1 MDRTLSWVTSKELVE
16 LDKAPSA
23 ISTIIRKAKKEG
35 WIFRQRAGVKGVVFE
50 YDIQC
55 IPLDWQNELKDKYY
69 KKLISNKE
77 LSPISQSVRNGITPV
92 EEKGSKLNIIRQCP
106 VLLEREVNSLTEK
119 QKQVADA
126 RATLALY
133 VEKLRDAGMSRTAAV
148 NFVSMGS
155 RKGTLPEH
163 LMKAS
168 ELANA
173 RKGSSRAGVGTR
185 SLQEWLSV
193 YEATKSGGE
202 RLAMLAPG
210 HLKAKKPEQIKWLPN
225 FLAHWRNLNGP
236 SMSEAYRSFRKE
248 WKEMYVDQP
257 EMLDSC
263 PSYDAVRRAM
273 VKLPRRERAFGR
285 VSGSAKLA
293 YEVYQK
299 RDWSTMPVNGCWVS
313 DGKSL
318 DLVARH
324 PIHGQPFTPELTL
337 VLDGRTRYCVG
348 WSLRLSESMDAVL
361 DAYRFGMQHHGKP
374 LFVYSDNGGG
384 EANKTFDDKLTGIFP
399 RMGITHMTSIPGR
412 PQSRGLI
419 ERLNAVIPHRL
430 GQRFE
435 TFNGRGADRENVRMT
450 NRAIQSA
457 VRAEAAGRELT
468 ARQKK
473 DLDKLPSWQRLL
485 DVIAEEVNAYN
496 NEHEHSELPR
506 RNGRHMTP
514 SAYRKMVLEQEGDEI
529 EYLTDVELR
538 EVFMAETTRKA
549 QQGWIQ
555 LMNNDYFSHELINV
569 DKEDVRVAFDIH
581 DASEIVVRRMDGT
594 YVCHAVWNGNKR
606 DAIPVSKM
614 EHAMKQRTKRRL
626 GLLDKKREEVE
637 AEARG
642 LLPGSVVNELPDFG
656 SFIPKVVDEPEKEYF
671 FLATEREEH
680 LKKAGNHK

>member
-1 MDRTLSWVTSKELVE
+1 MSIKTHFSAEELAQMRLPGLPSTSRN
-16 LDKAPSA
+16 
-23 ISTIIRKAKKEG
+23 IRERAKKEG
-35 WIFRQRAGVKGVVFE
+35 WQAQKRQGVGGGCAYHVDSLPDEAQTVLREKIYQQVLATKTNTTPTRASKCGVSK
-50 YDIQC
+50 
-55 IPLDWQNELKDKYY
+55 PRTELN
-69 KKLISNKE
+69 LM
-77 LSPISQSVRNGITPV
+77 
-92 EEKGSKLNIIRQCP
+92 RQCP
-106 VLLEREVNSLTEK
+106 ALLDREVSALTEK
-119 QKQVADA
+119 QKLIADA
-126 RATLALY
+126 RAALAME
-133 VEKLRDAGMSRTAAV
+133 VEKLRDAGMSRTSAV
-148 NFVSMGS
+148 NYVSNAS
-155 RKGTLPEH
+155 RTGTLPEH
-163 LMKAS
+163 LMKAV

-173 RKGSSRAGVGTR
+173 RKGSRTGVGTR

-193 YEATKSGGE
+193 FESTKSGGE

-210 HLKAKKPEQIKWLPN
+210 HLKAKKPEQISWLPD
-225 FLAHWRNLNGP
+225 FLAHWRSLNGP
-236 SMSEAYRSFRKE
+236 SMREAYRGFCKQ
-248 WKEMYVDQP
+248 WQVVYAGQP
-257 EMLDSC
+257 EKLDAC

-273 VKLPRRERAFGR
+273 VKLPRREKALGR

-293 YEVYQK
+293 YETYQK

-324 PIHGQPFTPELTL
+324 PVHGQPFTPELTL

-361 DAYRFGMQHHGKP
+361 DAYRYGMQHHGKP

-457 VRAEAAGRELT
+457 IRAEAAGRELT

-473 DLDKLPSWQRLL
+473 DLSKLPTWQRLL
-485 DVIAEEVNAYN
+485 DVIAEEVDAYN

-514 SAYRKMVLEQEGDEI
+514 AAYRKMVLEQEGDEI

-538 EVFMAETTRKA
+538 EVLMAETVRVA
-549 QQGWIQ
+549 QQGWIS
-555 LMNNDYFSHELINV
+555 LMNNDYFSQDLINV
-569 DKEDVRVAFDIH
+569 DKEEVRVAYDIH
-581 DASEIVVRRMDGT
+581 DASEVIIRRMDGT

-614 EHAMKQRTKRRL
+614 QDAMKQRTKRRL

-656 SFIPKVVDEPEKEYF
+656 SFIPKIVDEPEQEYF
-671 FLATEREEH
+671 FLATDREEH

>member
-1 MDRTLSWVTSKELVE
+1 MSIKTHFSAEELAQMRLPGLPGTSRN
-16 LDKAPSA
+16 
-23 ISTIIRKAKKEG
+23 IRERAKKEG
-35 WIFRQRAGVKGVVFE
+35 WQAQKRQGVGGGCAYHVDSLPDEAQTVLREKIYQQVLATKTNTTPARASKCGVSK
-50 YDIQC
+50 
-55 IPLDWQNELKDKYY
+55 PRTELN
-69 KKLISNKE
+69 LM
-77 LSPISQSVRNGITPV
+77 
-92 EEKGSKLNIIRQCP
+92 RQCP
-106 VLLEREVNSLTEK
+106 ALLDREVSALTEK
-119 QKQVADA
+119 QKLIADA
-126 RATLALY
+126 RAALAME

-148 NFVSMGS
+148 NYVSNAS
-155 RKGTLPEH
+155 RNGTLPEH
-163 LMKAS
+163 LMKAV

-173 RKGSSRAGVGTR
+173 RKGSRTGVGTR

-193 YEATKSGGE
+193 YESTKSGGE

-210 HLKAKKPEQIKWLPN
+210 HLKAKKPEQISWLPD
-225 FLAHWRNLNGP
+225 FLAHWRSLNGP
-236 SMSEAYRSFRKE
+236 SMREAYRGFCKQ
-248 WKEMYVDQP
+248 WQVVYAGQP
-257 EMLDSC
+257 EKLDAC

-273 VKLPRRERAFGR
+273 VKLPRREKALGR

-293 YEVYQK
+293 YETYQK

-324 PIHGQPFTPELTL
+324 PVHGQPFTPELTL

-361 DAYRFGMQHHGKP
+361 DAYRYGMQHHGKP

-457 VRAEAAGRELT
+457 IRAEAAGRELT

-473 DLDKLPSWQRLL
+473 DLSKLPTWQRLL
-485 DVIAEEVNAYN
+485 DVIAEEVDAYN

-514 SAYRKMVLEQEGDEI
+514 AAYRKMVLEQEGDEI

-538 EVFMAETTRKA
+538 EVLMAETVRVA
-549 QQGWIQ
+549 QQGWIS
-555 LMNNDYFSHELINV
+555 LMNNDYFSQDLINV
-569 DKEDVRVAFDIH
+569 DKEEVRVAYDIH
-581 DASEIVVRRMDGT
+581 DASEVIIRRMDGT

-614 EHAMKQRTKRRL
+614 QDAMKQRTKRRL

-656 SFIPKVVDEPEKEYF
+656 SFIPKIVDEPEPEYF
-671 FLATEREEH
+671 FLATDREEH
-680 LKKAGNHK
+680 LKKTGNHK

>member
-1 MDRTLSWVTSKELVE
+1 MFLMSIKTHFSAEELAQMRLPGLPSTSRN
-16 LDKAPSA
+16 
-23 ISTIIRKAKKEG
+23 IRERAKKEG
-35 WIFRQRAGVKGVVFE
+35 WQAQKRQGVGGGCAYHVDSLPDEAQTVLREKIYQQVLATKTNTTPARASKCGVSK
-50 YDIQC
+50 
-55 IPLDWQNELKDKYY
+55 PRTELN
-69 KKLISNKE
+69 LM
-77 LSPISQSVRNGITPV
+77 
-92 EEKGSKLNIIRQCP
+92 RQCP
-106 VLLEREVNSLTEK
+106 ALLDREVSALTEK
-119 QKQVADA
+119 QKLIADA
-126 RATLALY
+126 RAALAME

-148 NFVSMGS
+148 NYVSNAS
-155 RKGTLPEH
+155 RNGTLPEH
-163 LMKAS
+163 LMKAV

-173 RKGSSRAGVGTR
+173 RKGSRTGVGTR

-193 YEATKSGGE
+193 YESTKSGGE

-210 HLKAKKPEQIKWLPN
+210 HLKAKKPEQISWLPD
-225 FLAHWRNLNGP
+225 FLAHWRSLNGP
-236 SMSEAYRSFRKE
+236 SIREAYRGFCKQ
-248 WKEMYVDQP
+248 WQVVYAGQP
-257 EMLDSC
+257 EKLDAC

-273 VKLPRRERAFGR
+273 VKLPRREKALGR

-293 YEVYQK
+293 YETYQK

-324 PIHGQPFTPELTL
+324 PVHGQPFTPELTL

-361 DAYRFGMQHHGKP
+361 DAYRYGMQHHGKP

-457 VRAEAAGRELT
+457 IRAEAAGRELT

-473 DLDKLPSWQRLL
+473 DLSKLPTWQRLL
-485 DVIAEEVNAYN
+485 DVIAEEVDAYN
-496 NEHEHSELPR
+496 NEHEHRELPR

-514 SAYRKMVLEQEGDEI
+514 AAYRKMVLEQEGDEI

-538 EVFMAETTRKA
+538 EVLMAETVRVA
-549 QQGWIQ
+549 QQGWIS
-555 LMNNDYFSHELINV
+555 LMNNDYFSQDLINV
-569 DKEDVRVAFDIH
+569 DKEEVRVAYDIH
-581 DASEIVVRRMDGT
+581 DASEVIIRRMDGT

-614 EHAMKQRTKRRL
+614 QDAMKQRTKRRL

-656 SFIPKVVDEPEKEYF
+656 SFIPKIVDEPEPEYF
-671 FLATEREEH
+671 FLATDREEH

>member
-1 MDRTLSWVTSKELVE
+1 MNQINLKTHYTAQELADMRLPGLPETRPGIVARAKTNAWDSRARSGRGGGNEYSLESLPTEAQEALREKIYQQVLATKTNTTPTRASKCGVSKPRTELN
-16 LDKAPSA
+16 LM
-23 ISTIIRKAKKEG
+23 
-35 WIFRQRAGVKGVVFE
+35 
-50 YDIQC
+50 
-55 IPLDWQNELKDKYY
+55 
-69 KKLISNKE
+69 
-77 LSPISQSVRNGITPV
+77 
-92 EEKGSKLNIIRQCP
+92 RQCP
-106 VLLEREVNSLTEK
+106 ALLDREVSALTEK
-119 QKQVADA
+119 QKLIADA
-126 RATLALY
+126 RAALAME

-148 NFVSMGS
+148 NYVSNAS
-155 RKGTLPEH
+155 RNGTLPEH
-163 LMKAS
+163 LLKAV

-173 RKGSSRAGVGTR
+173 RKGSRTGVGTR

-193 YEATKSGGE
+193 FESTKSGGE

-210 HLKAKKPEQIKWLPN
+210 HLKAKKPEQISWLPD
-225 FLAHWRNLNGP
+225 FLAHWRSLNGP
-236 SMSEAYRSFRKE
+236 SMREAYRGFCKQ
-248 WKEMYVDQP
+248 WQVVYAGQP
-257 EMLDSC
+257 EKLDAC

-273 VKLPRRERAFGR
+273 VKLPRREKALGR

-293 YEVYQK
+293 YETYQK

-324 PIHGQPFTPELTL
+324 PVHGQPFTPELTL

-361 DAYRFGMQHHGKP
+361 DAYRYGMQHHGKP

-457 VRAEAAGRELT
+457 IRAEAAGRELT

-473 DLDKLPSWQRLL
+473 DLSKLPTWQRLL
-485 DVIAEEVNAYN
+485 DVIAEEVDAYN

-514 SAYRKMVLEQEGDEI
+514 AAYRKMVLEQEGDEI

-538 EVFMAETTRKA
+538 EVLMAEIVRVA
-549 QQGWIQ
+549 QQGWIS
-555 LMNNDYFSHELINV
+555 LMNNDYFSQDLINV
-569 DKEDVRVAFDIH
+569 DKEEVRVAYDIH
-581 DASEIVVRRMDGT
+581 DASEVIIRRMDGT

-614 EHAMKQRTKRRL
+614 QDAMKQRTKRRL

-656 SFIPKVVDEPEKEYF
+656 SFIPKIVDEPEPEYF
-671 FLATEREEH
+671 FLATDREEH

>member
-1 MDRTLSWVTSKELVE
+1 MASALSWVTSKELVE
-16 LDKAPSA
+16 LDKSPSA

-35 WIFRQRAGVKGVVFE
+35 WVFRQRAGVKGVVFE

-55 IPLDWQNELKDKYY
+55 LPQDWQNELKNKHYNRLLNDK
-69 KKLISNKE
+69 
-77 LSPISQSVRNGITPV
+77 GICPTV
-92 EEKGSKLNIIRQCP
+92 KSTRSRIKSAEENGSKLNIIRQYP
-106 VLLEREVNSLTEK
+106 ALLDHQVSSLTEK
-119 QKQVADA
+119 QKQIADA
-126 RATLALY
+126 RAALAME
-133 VEKLRDAGMSRTAAV
+133 VEKLRDAGMSRTTAV
-148 NFVSMGS
+148 TYISSAS

-163 LMKAS
+163 LMRAV

-173 RKGSSRAGVGTR
+173 RKGTRIGVGTR

-193 YEATKSGGE
+193 FEATKSGAE

-210 HLKAKKPEQIKWLPN
+210 HLKAKKPEQIKWLPD

-248 WKEMYVDQP
+248 WKTVYSEQP
-257 EMLDSC
+257 DMLDSC

-273 VKLPRRERAFGR
+273 AKLPRREKAFGR
-285 VSGSAKLA
+285 VSGSAKLT

-361 DAYRFGMQHHGKP
+361 DAYRYGMQYHGKP

-485 DVIAEEVNAYN
+485 DVIAEEVDAYN

-514 SAYRKMVLEQEGDEI
+514 TAYRKMVLEQEGDEI

-656 SFIPKVVDEPEKEYF
+656 SFIPKIVDDPEPEYF
-671 FLATEREEH
+671 FLATDREEH

>member
-1 MDRTLSWVTSKELVE
+1 MNQINLKTHYTAQELADMRLPGLPETRPGIVARAKTNAWDSRARSGRGGGNEYSLESLPTEAQEALREKIYQQVLATKTNTTPARASKCGVSKPRTELN
-16 LDKAPSA
+16 LM
-23 ISTIIRKAKKEG
+23 
-35 WIFRQRAGVKGVVFE
+35 
-50 YDIQC
+50 
-55 IPLDWQNELKDKYY
+55 
-69 KKLISNKE
+69 
-77 LSPISQSVRNGITPV
+77 
-92 EEKGSKLNIIRQCP
+92 RQCP
-106 VLLEREVNSLTEK
+106 ALLDREVSALTEK
-119 QKQVADA
+119 QKLIADA
-126 RATLALY
+126 RAALAME

-148 NFVSMGS
+148 NYVSNAS
-155 RKGTLPEH
+155 RNGTLPEH
-163 LMKAS
+163 LMKAV

-173 RKGSSRAGVGTR
+173 RKGSRTGVGTR

-193 YEATKSGGE
+193 YESTKSGGE

-210 HLKAKKPEQIKWLPN
+210 HLKAKKPEQISWLPD
-225 FLAHWRNLNGP
+225 FLAHWRSLNGP
-236 SMSEAYRSFRKE
+236 SMREAYRGFCKQ
-248 WKEMYVDQP
+248 WQVVYAGQP
-257 EMLDSC
+257 EKLDAC

-293 YEVYQK
+293 YETYQK

-324 PIHGQPFTPELTL
+324 PVHGQPFTPELTL

-361 DAYRFGMQHHGKP
+361 DAYRYGMQHHGKP

-457 VRAEAAGRELT
+457 IRAEAAGRELT

-473 DLDKLPSWQRLL
+473 DLSKLPTWQRLL
-485 DVIAEEVNAYN
+485 DVIAEEVDAYN

-514 SAYRKMVLEQEGDEI
+514 AAYRKMVLEQEGDEI

-538 EVFMAETTRKA
+538 EVLMAETVRVA
-549 QQGWIQ
+549 QQGWIS
-555 LMNNDYFSHELINV
+555 LMNNDYFSQDLINV
-569 DKEDVRVAFDIH
+569 DKEEVRVAYDIH
-581 DASEIVVRRMDGT
+581 DASEVIIRRMDGT

-614 EHAMKQRTKRRL
+614 QDAMKQRTKRRL

-656 SFIPKVVDEPEKEYF
+656 SFIPKIVDEPEPEYF
-671 FLATEREEH
+671 FLATDREEH

>member
-1 MDRTLSWVTSKELVE
+1 MNQINLKTHYTAQELADMRLPGLPETRPGIVARAKTNAWDSRARSGRGGGNEYSLESLPTEAQEALREKIYQQVLATKTNTTPTRASKCGVSKPRTELN
-16 LDKAPSA
+16 LM
-23 ISTIIRKAKKEG
+23 
-35 WIFRQRAGVKGVVFE
+35 
-50 YDIQC
+50 
-55 IPLDWQNELKDKYY
+55 
-69 KKLISNKE
+69 
-77 LSPISQSVRNGITPV
+77 
-92 EEKGSKLNIIRQCP
+92 RQCP
-106 VLLEREVNSLTEK
+106 ALLDREVSALTEK
-119 QKQVADA
+119 QKLIADA
-126 RATLALY
+126 RAALAME

-148 NFVSMGS
+148 NYVSNAS
-155 RKGTLPEH
+155 RNGTLPEH
-163 LMKAS
+163 LMKAV

-173 RKGSSRAGVGTR
+173 RKGSRTGVGTR

-193 YEATKSGGE
+193 FESTKSGAE

-210 HLKAKKPEQIKWLPN
+210 HLKAKKPEQISWLPD
-225 FLAHWRNLNGP
+225 FLAHWRSLNGP
-236 SMSEAYRSFRKE
+236 SMREAYRGFCKQ
-248 WKEMYVDQP
+248 WQVVYAGQP
-257 EMLDSC
+257 EKLDAC

-273 VKLPRRERAFGR
+273 VKLPRREKALGR

-293 YEVYQK
+293 YETYQK

-324 PIHGQPFTPELTL
+324 PVHGQPFTPELTL

-361 DAYRFGMQHHGKP
+361 DAYRYGMQHHGKP

-457 VRAEAAGRELT
+457 IRAEAAGRELT

-473 DLDKLPSWQRLL
+473 DLSKLPTWQRLL
-485 DVIAEEVNAYN
+485 DVIAEEVDAYN
-496 NEHEHSELPR
+496 NEHEHRELPR

-514 SAYRKMVLEQEGDEI
+514 AAYRKMVLEQEGDEI

-538 EVFMAETTRKA
+538 EVLMAETIRVA
-549 QQGWIQ
+549 QQGWIS
-555 LMNNDYFSHELINV
+555 LMNNDYFSQDLINV
-569 DKEDVRVAFDIH
+569 DKEEVRVAYDIH
-581 DASEIVVRRMDGT
+581 DASEVIIRRMDGT

-614 EHAMKQRTKRRL
+614 QDAMKQRTKRRL

-656 SFIPKVVDEPEKEYF
+656 SFIPKIVDEPEQEYF
-671 FLATEREEH
+671 FLATDREEH

>member
-1 MDRTLSWVTSKELVE
+1 MNQINLKTHYTAQELADMRLPGLPETRPGIVARAKTNAWDSRARSGRGGGNEYSLESLPTEAQEALREKIYQQVLATKTNTTPTRASKCGVSKPRTELN
-16 LDKAPSA
+16 LM
-23 ISTIIRKAKKEG
+23 
-35 WIFRQRAGVKGVVFE
+35 
-50 YDIQC
+50 
-55 IPLDWQNELKDKYY
+55 
-69 KKLISNKE
+69 
-77 LSPISQSVRNGITPV
+77 
-92 EEKGSKLNIIRQCP
+92 RQCP
-106 VLLEREVNSLTEK
+106 ALLDREVSALTEK
-119 QKQVADA
+119 QKLIADA
-126 RATLALY
+126 RAALAME

-148 NFVSMGS
+148 NYVSNAS
-155 RKGTLPEH
+155 RNGTLPEH
-163 LMKAS
+163 LMKAV

-173 RKGSSRAGVGTR
+173 RKGSRTGVGTR

-193 YEATKSGGE
+193 FESTKSGAE

-210 HLKAKKPEQIKWLPN
+210 HLKAKKPEQISWLPD
-225 FLAHWRNLNGP
+225 FLAHWRSLNGP
-236 SMSEAYRSFRKE
+236 SMREAYRGFCKQ
-248 WKEMYVDQP
+248 WQVVYAGQP
-257 EMLDSC
+257 EKLDAC

-273 VKLPRRERAFGR
+273 VKLPRREKALGR

-293 YEVYQK
+293 YETYQK

-324 PIHGQPFTPELTL
+324 PVHGQPFTPELTL

-361 DAYRFGMQHHGKP
+361 DAYRYGMQHHGKP

-457 VRAEAAGRELT
+457 IRAEAAGRELT

-473 DLDKLPSWQRLL
+473 DLSKLPTWQRLL
-485 DVIAEEVNAYN
+485 DVIAEEVDAYN

-514 SAYRKMVLEQEGDEI
+514 AAYRKMVLEQEGDEI

-538 EVFMAETTRKA
+538 EVLMAETIRVA
-549 QQGWIQ
+549 QQGWIS
-555 LMNNDYFSHELINV
+555 LMNNDYFSQDLINV
-569 DKEDVRVAFDIH
+569 DKEEVRVAYDIH
-581 DASEIVVRRMDGT
+581 DASEVIIRRMDGT

-614 EHAMKQRTKRRL
+614 QDAMKQRTKRRL

-656 SFIPKVVDEPEKEYF
+656 SFIPKIVDEPEQEYF
-671 FLATEREEH
+671 FLATDREEH